1 MTFDAKASNECDM
14 TAAADKAFIMLQSN
28 VAKPMEAG
36 VFRPGNLSEVA
47 EALWACMHEVF
58 CCC

>member
-1 MTFDAKASNECDM
+1 VTLDAKASNARGM
-14 TAAADKAFIMLQSN
+14 AAAADKAFSMLQSN

-36 VFRPGNLSEVA
+36 VFRLGNPSEVA
-47 EALWACMHEVF
+47 EALWACMHELS